1 MVEINKIYHGNNL
14 DILKT
19 FPDNS
24 IDSIVTDPPYGLGK
38 EPNALEVLQS
48 WITTGYH
55 EIKGKG
61 FMGKEW
67 DSFVPQPVFWKECLR
82 VLKPGGHL
90 LSFAGTRTYDWVVMG
105 LRIAGFEIRDQIAW
119 VYGSGFPKS
128 LDVSKAIDKSMG
140 AEREVV
146 EQTTIR
152 KDDGTNYALGH
163 SGNLTSNTPST
174 DQAKQ
179 WQGWG
184 TALKPAL
191 EPIVMARKPLE
202 ITVANN
208 VLKHGV
214 GGLNIDGCRVGD
226 DEINVSG
233 KGSFKEWQKEVKG
246 FKSNEEGVNTT
257 HYGRFPANFIH
268 DGSDEVV
275 KLFPDSDGES
285 PARFFYTAKASQ
297 GERNF
302 GLSGF
307 NEHPGIRSNAP
318 RKNENVKNPSRRNFH
333 PTVKPIDLMRYLVRL
348 VTPKGGICLDPYMGS
363 GTTAVACK
371 SEKVNYIGCELD
383 EDYIKIAEARIKA
396 ELVVYDIFDY
406 IEE

>member
-1 MVEINKIYHGNNL
+1 MEINKIYHGNNL
-14 DILKT
+14 DILRT

-140 AEREVV
+140 AEREVINDITDRR
-146 EQTTIR
+146 E
-152 KDDGTNYALGH
+152 DGTTYGLGH
-163 SGNLTSNTPST
+163 SGKLTSNNGIT
-174 DQAKQ
+174 DEAKQ

-184 TALKPAL
+184 TALNQ
-191 EPIVMARKPLE
+191 R
-202 ITVANN
+202 
-208 VLKHGV
+208 
-214 GGLNIDGCRVGD
+214 
-226 DEINVSG
+226 
-233 KGSFKEWQKEVKG
+233 
-246 FKSNEEGVNTT
+246 
-257 HYGRFPANFIH
+257 
-268 DGSDEVV
+268 
-275 KLFPDSDGES
+275 
-285 PARFFYTAKASQ
+285 
-297 GERNF
+297 
-302 GLSGF
+302 
-307 NEHPGIRSNAP
+307 
-318 RKNENVKNPSRRNFH
+318 
-333 PTVKPIDLMRYLVRL
+333 
-348 VTPKGGICLDPYMGS
+348 
-363 GTTAVACK
+363 
-371 SEKVNYIGCELD
+371 
-383 EDYIKIAEARIKA
+383 
-396 ELVVYDIFDY
+396 
-406 IEE
+406 